1 MAHTAHDTGVA
12 KRIGFY
18 SDAIEAA
25 PGLRWLHTSG
35 TPGLSARTGELPKDI
50 EGQTRVAWENI
61 IEALKKA
68 DMTINDLVKVTTS
81 LTRASDKAAYVNPKR
96 IPRRRP
102 AGVHAFHR
110 DRADHAGDAGRNRS
124 NRGGEVAQ
132 RLSSPARN
140 VQSAVILNPPP
151 LLGSLYLQPV
161 PDDRLVF

>member
-1 MAHTAHDTGVA
+1 MTHTAHDTGVA
-12 KRIGFY
+12 KRIGFF

-81 LTRASDKAAYVNPKR
+81 LTRAGDKAAYVKIR
-96 IPRRRP
+96 KEFLGDVQP
-102 AGVHAFHR
+102 AFMLSIVTELITPEMLVEI
-110 DRADHAGDAGRNRS
+110 
-124 NRGGEVAQ
+124 EVIA
-132 RLSSPARN
+132 A
-140 VQSAVILNPPP
+140 AK
-151 LLGSLYLQPV
+151 
-161 PDDRLVF
+161 